1 MDMKSFME
9 HRKNLENERLEQA
22 RLKAIQNKNE
32 AEMAPSENIE
42 NGQRVES
49 MLETTELSVPFV
61 ENINTTI
68 RPDEDVDSQKHAL
81 YKSYQ
86 SSQSRGTQMNNYD
99 VGGALDGSDQHI
111 MNLTGGNAKHHT
123 SNQHHQYMNEQTI
136 NRINLQLL
144 NSTDQAEHLIAR
156 NSPLQR
162 LESYRNILQEA
173 AGANSA
179 VLQGN

>member
-1 MDMKSFME
+1 MVSTYTGTDNMRLRIISSSVLKEDPKKKQNNVKMDMKSFME

-123 SNQHHQYMNEQTI
+123 SNQHH
-136 NRINLQLL
+136 
-144 NSTDQAEHLIAR
+144 
-156 NSPLQR
+156 
-162 LESYRNILQEA
+162 
-173 AGANSA
+173 
-179 VLQGN
+179 